1 MKKAETEKAHA
12 AAERVE
18 EPPGRAGRVAS
29 APWGDPPPFWPPA
42 PADRAALTDVY
53 RRVEAV
59 LDDFPD
65 ACRRCGKCCRFEPGG
80 IILFAS
86 ALEMAHL
93 VSEAGPP
100 PAGWHGHAPL
110 RDHADPGETG
120 EARPDKTGRGTPYAG
135 VASTPPWDGPWQCPY
150 QEGDLCAAREGR
162 LLGCRTYF
170 CDATA
175 RAVGER
181 IHDDALRE
189 IRQIAHAA
197 DHRWWYGPARVCL
210 EAWCLS
216 PG

>member
-1 MKKAETEKAHA
+1 
-12 AAERVE
+12 VL
-18 EPPGRAGRVAS
+18 S

-53 RRVEAV
+53 RRVEAA
-59 LDDFPD
+59 LSDFSD
-65 ACRRCGKCCRFEPGG
+65 ACRRCGKCCRFEPAG

-100 PAGWHGHAPL
+100 PVACHGNAPLRGHAPADFGTHGHAAARGHATPL
-110 RDHADPGETG
+110 LD
-120 EARPDKTGRGTPYAG
+120 
-135 VASTPPWDGPWQCPY
+135 VPWRCPY

-197 DHRWWYGPARVCL
+197 GHRWWYGPAQVCL
-210 EAWCLS
+210 AAWNSGC
-216 PG
+216 